1 MNDLQQQVK
10 NISQQGRFGDTTL
23 VHMNPAEVRGLAQ
36 MGQLTTNPNT
46 GLAEA
51 FNLGDVIGIA
61 APIVGG
67 VFGGPLGAALAS
79 GAVTSIQEGSLKEGL
94 KAGLLSY
101 GLGSAFRAA
110 GAAAKG
116 AEGLTSA
123 VDDAVLKAGM
133 DTTTDLV
140 TKEAVDKAAQTALTS
155 GADNIAS
162 EAFKKGATSLTN
174 MQPFTME
181 GFKAGASEMFGT
193 PFAGQGP
200 LQAVGNVAQGLTD
213 PRAFLPLSAV
223 ATEAAYSAAEEDM
236 QQGITAANEDR
247 ERRRL
252 QAFMDNPEPVI
263 FSASGGL
270 TQFANGGDTDNE
282 DIVLNV
288 PQRQTLAISPDFKA
302 GFQPEMMYFNPA
314 TINPSYAALTNQP
327 PNQTLGP
334 VTNANLDTSALNT
347 PEYITEN
354 ITNNTDKFVPTGN
367 KFLGMDLG
375 ALMANSLTAQAV
387 DPYTAYTGVEPPQL
401 LDETTRT
408 MAEGG
413 DTDLP
418 NPGLEALQ
426 KVAPDVVKD
435 MGYQEGGMTD
445 DLMTETIAFILG
457 ESDDETVVEKF
468 IEMYG
473 AETYMQ
479 LRDTVLKEIT
489 NPQAQT
495 SGLIEGQGNGGM
507 DDDLLGTIGGKE
519 AIAVSQDEFI
529 VPADVV
535 SMLGDGSS
543 DAGANKLYKM
553 MDDVRTEK
561 TGTTKQAS
569 RINDQRVMPT

>member
-23 VHMNPAEVRGLAQ
+23 VHMSPAEVRGLAQ

-51 FNLGDVIGIA
+51 FSLSDVLSFA

-67 VFGGPLGAALAS
+67 IFGGPMGAALAS
-79 GAVTSIQEGSLKEGL
+79 GAVTTAQEGSLKEGI

-101 GLGSAFRAA
+101 GLGETFRAA

-116 AEGLTSA
+116 TESLTSA
-123 VDDAVLKAGM
+123 VDDAILRAGK
-133 DTTTDLV
+133 DTATDLV
-140 TKEAVDKAAQTALTS
+140 TKEAVDKAAQTALTG

-162 EAFKKGATSLTN
+162 EAFKRGATSLTN

-200 LQAVGNVAQGLTD
+200 LQAIGNVAQGLTD
-213 PRAFLPLSAV
+213 PKAFLPLAAV
-223 ATEAAYSAAEEDM
+223 GTEAAYSAAEEDM
-236 QQGITAANEDR
+236 EQGITAANEDR

-270 TQFANGGDTDNE
+270 TQFYRGGKSNLFEEKKLDDV
-282 DIVLNV
+282 VLNV
-288 PQRQTLAISPDFKA
+288 PQRQTYAINPDFRA
-302 GFQPEMMYFNPA
+302 GFEPETMYFDPA
-314 TINPSYAALTNQP
+314 TINPSYAVLTNQP
-327 PNQTLGP
+327 ADQTLGP
-334 VTNANLDTSALNT
+334 VTSANLDPNLLNSPQYASKGGYDT
-347 PEYITEN
+347 TGAMMPMPMPQPEVI
-354 ITNNTDKFVPTGN
+354 
-367 KFLGMDLG
+367 
-375 ALMANSLTAQAV
+375 

-401 LDETTRT
+401 LDETTIT

-426 KVAPDVVKD
+426 KVAPDVVKK
-435 MGYQEGGMTD
+435 MGYQEGGDTD
-445 DLMTETIAFILG
+445 NLIAETRAFILG
-457 ESDDETVVEKF
+457 ESDDETVVERF

-473 AETYMQ
+473 VEAFMQ

-495 SGLIEGQGNGGM
+495 SGLIEGQGKGGM
-507 DDDLLGTIGGKE
+507 DDDLLGSIGGKE

-553 MDDVRTEK
+553 MDDVRKQK
-561 TGTTKQAS
+561 TGTTQQAKK
-569 RINDQRVMPT
+569 INDQMVMPT

>member
-51 FNLGDVIGIA
+51 FSLSDALAFA

-67 VFGGPLGAALAS
+67 IFGGPMGAALAS
-79 GAVTSIQEGSLKEGL
+79 GAVTTAQEGSLKEGI

-110 GAAAKG
+110 GAAAQDTTAFTDSLKSAGTTAADATATQLDAATKAG
-116 AEGLTSA
+116 AEASKKFLTGS
-123 VDDAVLKAGM
+123 
-133 DTTTDLV
+133 
-140 TKEAVDKAAQTALTS
+140 
-155 GADNIAS
+155 
-162 EAFKKGATSLTN
+162 TSLAN
-174 MQPFTME
+174 PQAFTAE

-200 LQAVGNVAQGLTD
+200 LQAIGNVAEGLTD
-213 PRAFLPLSAV
+213 PRAFLPLAAV
-223 ATEAAYSAAEEDM
+223 GTEAAYSAAEEDM
-236 QQGITAANEDR
+236 RKGITAANEDR
-247 ERRRL
+247 ERRKL
-252 QAFMDNPEPVI
+252 QGFMDNPEPVI

-288 PQRQTLAISPDFKA
+288 PQRQTYAINPDFRA
-302 GFQPEMMYFNPA
+302 GFEPETMYFDPA

-327 PNQTLGP
+327 ADQTLGP
-334 VTNANLDTSALNT
+334 VTSANLDPNLLNT
-347 PEYITEN
+347 PQYASKGGFDS
-354 ITNNTDKFVPTGN
+354 TNPMMPMPM
-367 KFLGMDLG
+367 L
-375 ALMANSLTAQAV
+375 SSQPI

-401 LDETTRT
+401 LDESTRT

-418 NPGLEALQ
+418 NPGLKALQ

-445 DLMTETIAFILG
+445 DLIAETRAFILG
-457 ESDDETVVEKF
+457 ESDDETVVERF
-468 IEMYG
+468 VEMYG
-473 AETYMQ
+473 VEAFMQ

-489 NPQAQT
+489 NQQAQT

-507 DDDLLGTIGGKE
+507 DDDLLGSIGGKE

-553 MDDVRTEK
+553 MDDVRKEK
-561 TGTTKQAS
+561 TGTTQQAS

>member
-51 FNLGDVIGIA
+51 FSLSDVLSFA

-67 VFGGPLGAALAS
+67 IFGGPLGAALAS
-79 GAVTSIQEGSLKEGL
+79 GAVTTAQEGSLKEGI

-101 GLGSAFRAA
+101 GLGNVFKYAGDAAKNTTAFTKSLEDAGTTVADATAGQLETATKA
-110 GAAAKG
+110 GA
-116 AEGLTSA
+116 
-123 VDDAVLKAGM
+123 DASKQFLSK
-133 DTTTDLV
+133 
-140 TKEAVDKAAQTALTS
+140 S
-155 GADNIAS
+155 
-162 EAFKKGATSLTN
+162 TSLTN
-174 MQPFTME
+174 PKDFNFKGFTE
-181 GFKAGASEMFGT
+181 GASEMFST

-200 LQAVGNVAQGLTD
+200 LQAVGNVAEGLTD
-213 PRAFLPLSAV
+213 PKAFLPLAAV
-223 ATEAAYSAAEEDM
+223 GTEAAYSAAEEDM
-236 QQGITAANEDR
+236 LQGIAQAEKDAQDR
-247 ERRRL
+247 KL

-270 TQFANGGDTDNE
+270 TQFYRGGKSNLFEEKKLDDV
-282 DIVLNV
+282 VLNV
-288 PQRQTLAISPDFKA
+288 QQRQTYAINPDFRA
-302 GFQPEMMYFNPA
+302 GFEPETMYFDPA

-327 PNQTLGP
+327 ADQTLGP
-334 VTNANLDTSALNT
+334 VTNANLDPNLLDSPQYASKGGYDTTSAMMPMPMLQ
-347 PEYITEN
+347 PEVI
-354 ITNNTDKFVPTGN
+354 
-367 KFLGMDLG
+367 
-375 ALMANSLTAQAV
+375 

-426 KVAPDVVKD
+426 KVAPDVVKK
-435 MGYQEGGMTD
+435 MGYQEGGDTD
-445 DLMTETIAFILG
+445 NLMAETRAFILG
-457 ESDDETVVEKF
+457 ESDDETVVERF

-473 AETYMQ
+473 VEAFMQ

-495 SGLIEGQGNGGM
+495 SGLIEGQGKGGM
-507 DDDLLGTIGGKE
+507 DDDLLGSIGGKE

-553 MDDVRTEK
+553 MDDVRKEK
-561 TGTTKQAS
+561 TGTTQQA
-569 RINDQRVMPT
+569 RKINDQMVMPT

>member
-36 MGQLTTNPNT
+36 MGQLTINPNT

-51 FNLGDVIGIA
+51 FSLSDVLSFA

-67 VFGGPLGAALAS
+67 IFGGPLGAALAS
-79 GAVTSIQEGSLKEGL
+79 GAVTTAQEGSLKEGI

-101 GLGSAFRAA
+101 GLGETFRAA

-116 AEGLTSA
+116 TESLTSA
-123 VDDAVLKAGM
+123 VDDAILKAGK
-133 DTTTDLV
+133 DTATDLV
-140 TKEAVDKAAQTALTS
+140 TKEAVDKAAQTALTG

-162 EAFKKGATSLTN
+162 QAFKRGATSLTN

-200 LQAVGNVAQGLTD
+200 LQAVGNVAEGLTN
-213 PRAFLPLSAV
+213 PKAFLPLAAV
-223 ATEAAYSAAEEDM
+223 GTEAAYSAAEEDM
-236 QQGITAANEDR
+236 EQGITAANEDR

-252 QAFMDNPEPVI
+252 QSFMDNPEPVI

-270 TQFANGGDTDNE
+270 TQFYRGGKSNLFEEKKLDDV
-282 DIVLNV
+282 VLNV
-288 PQRQTLAISPDFKA
+288 PQRQTYAINPDFRA
-302 GFQPEMMYFNPA
+302 GFEPETMYFDPA
-314 TINPSYAALTNQP
+314 TINPSYAVLTNQP
-327 PNQTLGP
+327 ADQTLGP
-334 VTNANLDTSALNT
+334 VTSANLDPNLLNSPQYASKGGYDT
-347 PEYITEN
+347 TGAMMPMPMPQPEVI
-354 ITNNTDKFVPTGN
+354 
-367 KFLGMDLG
+367 
-375 ALMANSLTAQAV
+375 

-401 LDETTRT
+401 LDETTIT

-426 KVAPDVVKD
+426 KVAPDVVKK
-435 MGYQEGGMTD
+435 MGYQEGGDTD
-445 DLMTETIAFILG
+445 NLIAETRAFILG
-457 ESDDETVVEKF
+457 ESDDETVVERF

-473 AETYMQ
+473 VEAFMQ

-495 SGLIEGQGNGGM
+495 SGLIEGQGKGGM
-507 DDDLLGTIGGKE
+507 DDDLLGSIGGKE

-553 MDDVRTEK
+553 MDDVRKQK
-561 TGTTKQAS
+561 TGTTQQAKK
-569 RINDQRVMPT
+569 INDQMVMPT

>member
-51 FNLGDVIGIA
+51 FSLSDVLSFA

-67 VFGGPLGAALAS
+67 IFGGPLGAALAS
-79 GAVTSIQEGSLKEGL
+79 GAVTTAQEGSLKEGI

-101 GLGSAFRAA
+101 GLGNVFKYAGDAAKNTTAFTKSLEDAGTTVADATAGQLETATKA
-110 GAAAKG
+110 GA
-116 AEGLTSA
+116 
-123 VDDAVLKAGM
+123 DASKQFLSK
-133 DTTTDLV
+133 
-140 TKEAVDKAAQTALTS
+140 S
-155 GADNIAS
+155 
-162 EAFKKGATSLTN
+162 TSLTN
-174 MQPFTME
+174 PKDFNFKGFTE
-181 GFKAGASEMFGT
+181 GASEMFST

-200 LQAVGNVAQGLTD
+200 LQAVGNVAEGLTN
-213 PRAFLPLSAV
+213 PKAFLPLAAV
-223 ATEAAYSAAEEDM
+223 GTEAAYSAAEEDM
-236 QQGITAANEDR
+236 LQGIAQAEKDAQDR
-247 ERRRL
+247 KL

-270 TQFANGGDTDNE
+270 TQFYRGGKSNLFEEKKLDDV
-282 DIVLNV
+282 VLNV
-288 PQRQTLAISPDFKA
+288 PQRQTYAINPDFRA
-302 GFQPEMMYFNPA
+302 GFEPETMYFDPA

-327 PNQTLGP
+327 ADQTLGP
-334 VTNANLDTSALNT
+334 VTNANLDPNLLDSPQYASKGGYDTTSAMMPMPMLQ
-347 PEYITEN
+347 PEVI
-354 ITNNTDKFVPTGN
+354 
-367 KFLGMDLG
+367 
-375 ALMANSLTAQAV
+375 

-426 KVAPDVVKD
+426 KVAPDVVKK
-435 MGYQEGGMTD
+435 MGYQEGGDTD
-445 DLMTETIAFILG
+445 NLMAETRAFILG
-457 ESDDETVVEKF
+457 ESDDETVVERF

-473 AETYMQ
+473 VEAFMQ

-495 SGLIEGQGNGGM
+495 SGLIEGQGKGGM
-507 DDDLLGTIGGKE
+507 DDDLLGSIGGKE

-553 MDDVRTEK
+553 MDDVRKEK
-561 TGTTKQAS
+561 TGTTQQA
-569 RINDQRVMPT
+569 RKINDQMVMPT

>member
-23 VHMNPAEVRGLAQ
+23 VHMSPAEVRGLAQ

-51 FNLGDVIGIA
+51 FSLSDALSFA

-67 VFGGPLGAALAS
+67 IFGGPMGAALAS
-79 GAVTSIQEGSLKEGL
+79 GAVTTAQEGSLKEGI

-101 GLGSAFRAA
+101 GLGSAFKAA

-116 AEGLTSA
+116 ADATKTALDTATS
-123 VDDAVLKAGM
+123 VGPLSPEMYQDAVKDAALKG
-133 DTTTDLV
+133 
-140 TKEAVDKAAQTALTS
+140 TA
-155 GADNIAS
+155 AS
-162 EAFKKGATSLTN
+162 ETFLATAPSLTN
-174 MQPFTME
+174 PAKSFAE
-181 GFKAGASEMFGT
+181 GASSMFGT

-200 LQAVGNVAQGLTD
+200 LQAIGNVAEGLTD
-213 PRAFLPLSAV
+213 PRAFLPLAAV
-223 ATEAAYSAAEEDM
+223 GTEAAYSAAEEDM

-288 PQRQTLAISPDFKA
+288 PQRQTYAINPDFRA
-302 GFQPEMMYFNPA
+302 GFQPETMYFDPA

-327 PNQTLGP
+327 ADQTLGP
-334 VTNANLDTSALNT
+334 VTSANLNPNLLNT
-347 PEYITEN
+347 PQYASRGGFDS
-354 ITNNTDKFVPTGN
+354 TNPMMPMPM
-367 KFLGMDLG
+367 L
-375 ALMANSLTAQAV
+375 SSEPI

-401 LDETTRT
+401 LDESTRT

-418 NPGLEALQ
+418 NPGLKALQ

-435 MGYQEGGMTD
+435 MGYREGGMTD
-445 DLMTETIAFILG
+445 DLMAETRAFILG
-457 ESDDETVVEKF
+457 ESDDETVVERF
-468 IEMYG
+468 VEMYG
-473 AETYMQ
+473 VEAFMQ

-507 DDDLLGTIGGKE
+507 DDDLLGSIGGKE

-553 MDDVRTEK
+553 MDDVRKEK
-561 TGTTKQAS
+561 TGTTQQAGM
-569 RINDQRVMPT
+569 INDQRVMPT

>member
-51 FNLGDVIGIA
+51 FSLSDVLSFA

-67 VFGGPLGAALAS
+67 IFGGPLGAALAS
-79 GAVTSIQEGSLKEGL
+79 GAVTTAQEGSLKEGI

-110 GAAAKG
+110 GSAAQDTTAFTDSLKSAGTTAADATAGQLDAATKAG
-116 AEGLTSA
+116 AEASKKFL
-123 VDDAVLKAGM
+123 AG
-133 DTTTDLV
+133 
-140 TKEAVDKAAQTALTS
+140 S
-155 GADNIAS
+155 
-162 EAFKKGATSLTN
+162 TSLAN
-174 MQPFTME
+174 PQAFTAE

-200 LQAVGNVAQGLTD
+200 LQAIGNVAEGLTD
-213 PRAFLPLSAV
+213 PRAFLPLAAV
-223 ATEAAYSAAEEDM
+223 GTEAAYSAAEEDM
-236 QQGITAANEDR
+236 EQGIAAANEDR

-252 QAFMDNPEPVI
+252 QGFMDNPEPVI

-288 PQRQTLAISPDFKA
+288 PQRQTYAINPDFRA
-302 GFQPEMMYFNPA
+302 GFEPETMYFDPA

-327 PNQTLGP
+327 ADQTLGP
-334 VTNANLDTSALNT
+334 VTSANLDPNLLNT
-347 PEYITEN
+347 PQYASKGGYDN
-354 ITNNTDKFVPTGN
+354 TNPMMPMSMLPT
-367 KFLGMDLG
+367 
-375 ALMANSLTAQAV
+375 QPI

-426 KVAPDVVKD
+426 KVAPDVVKK
-435 MGYQEGGMTD
+435 MGYQEGGDTD
-445 DLMTETIAFILG
+445 NLMAETRAFILG
-457 ESDDETVVEKF
+457 ESDDETVVERF

-473 AETYMQ
+473 VEAFMQ
-479 LRDTVLKEIT
+479 LRDTVLREIT

-495 SGLIEGQGNGGM
+495 SGLIEGQGRGGM
-507 DDDLLGTIGGKE
+507 DDDLLGSIGGKE

-553 MDDVRTEK
+553 MDDVRKEK
-561 TGTTKQAS
+561 TGTTQQAGK
-569 RINDQRVMPT
+569 INDQMVMPT

>member
-36 MGQLTTNPNT
+36 MGQLTINPNT

-51 FNLGDVIGIA
+51 FSLSDVLSFA

-67 VFGGPLGAALAS
+67 IFGGPMGAALAS
-79 GAVTSIQEGSLKEGL
+79 GAVTTAQEGSLKEGI

-110 GAAAKG
+110 GAAAQDTTAFTDSLKSAGTTGADATAGQLEAATKAG
-116 AEGLTSA
+116 AE
-123 VDDAVLKAGM
+123 
-133 DTTTDLV
+133 
-140 TKEAVDKAAQTALTS
+140 
-155 GADNIAS
+155 AS
-162 EAFKKGATSLTN
+162 KQFLSKSTSLAN
-174 MQPFTME
+174 PKPFTAE

-200 LQAVGNVAQGLTD
+200 LQAVGNVAEGLTD
-213 PRAFLPLSAV
+213 PKAFLPLVAV
-223 ATEAAYSAAEEDM
+223 GTEAAYSAAEEDM
-236 QQGITAANEDR
+236 LQGIAQAEKDAE
-247 ERRRL
+247 ERKM

-263 FSASGGL
+263 FSANGGL
-270 TQFANGGDTDNE
+270 TQFNEGGNTNLFEEKELDDV
-282 DIVLNV
+282 VLNV
-288 PQRQTLAISPDFKA
+288 PQRKTYAINPDFRA
-302 GFQPEMMYFNPA
+302 GFQPETMYFDPA

-327 PNQTLGP
+327 VDQTLGP
-334 VTNANLDTSALNT
+334 VTNANLDPNLLNSPQYASRGGYDT
-347 PEYITEN
+347 TGAMLMPMPMPEVI
-354 ITNNTDKFVPTGN
+354 
-367 KFLGMDLG
+367 
-375 ALMANSLTAQAV
+375 

-426 KVAPDVVKD
+426 KVAPDVVKK
-435 MGYQEGGMTD
+435 MGYQGGGDTD
-445 DLMTETIAFILG
+445 NLMAKTRAFILG
-457 ESDDETVVEKF
+457 ESDDETVVERF
-468 IEMYG
+468 VEMYG
-473 AETYMQ
+473 VEAFMQ

-495 SGLIEGQGNGGM
+495 SGLIEGRGNGGM
-507 DDDLLGTIGGKE
+507 DDDLLGSIGGKE
-519 AIAVSQDEFI
+519 AIAVSQEEFI

-535 SMLGDGSS
+535 SKLGDGSS
-543 DAGANKLYKM
+543 EC
-553 MDDVRTEK
+553 RS
-561 TGTTKQAS
+561 KQ
-569 RINDQRVMPT
+569 TL

>member
-1 MNDLQQQVK
+1 MNDLQQQVQ
-10 NISQQGRFGDTTL
+10 NISQQGRFGDNTL

-36 MGQLTTNPNT
+36 MGQITTNPNT

-51 FNLGDVIGIA
+51 FNLSDVLGFA

-67 VFGGPLGAALAS
+67 IFGGPMGAALAS
-79 GAVTSIQEGSLKEGL
+79 GAVTTAQEGSLKEGI

-101 GLGSAFRAA
+101 GLGSAFKAA

-116 AEGLTSA
+116 ADAATKSLT
-123 VDDAVLKAGM
+123 DAGVKAGT
-133 DTTTDLV
+133 DATTQQLAD
-140 TKEAVDKAAQTALTS
+140 AATSSATASTNFL
-155 GADNIAS
+155 ANAP
-162 EAFKKGATSLTN
+162 SLTN
-174 MQPFTME
+174 PAASFTE
-181 GFKAGASEMFGT
+181 GASKMFGT

-200 LQAVGNVAQGLTD
+200 LQAIGNVAEGLTD
-213 PRAFLPLSAV
+213 PRAFLPLTAV
-223 ATEAAYSAAEEDM
+223 GTEAAYRAAEEDM
-236 QQGITAANEDR
+236 QQGITAAEEDR
-247 ERRRL
+247 ERRRM
-252 QAFMDNPEPVI
+252 QAFIDNPEPVI

-270 TQFANGGDTDNE
+270 TQFAEGGDTDNE

-288 PQRQTLAISPDFKA
+288 PQRQTLAISPDFRA
-302 GFQPEMMYFNPA
+302 GFQPEMMYFDPA

-375 ALMANSLTAQAV
+375 ALMANSLSAQAV

-418 NPGLEALQ
+418 NPGLKALQ
-426 KVAPDVVKD
+426 KVAPNVVKD

-561 TGTTKQAS
+561 TGTTQQAS